1 MRIEYIFIIFL
12 HFTSYN
18 IFKDKIV
25 FWFKKDETSL
35 QKRKKK
41 LFGMLFFFLIASI
54 KCHIF
59 NKYIVFFTSFNV
71 KTA

>member
-41 LFGMLFFFLIASI
+41 LFGMLFFF
-54 KCHIF
+54 F
-59 NKYIVFFTSFNV
+59 NCLDKMSYF
-71 KTA
+71 